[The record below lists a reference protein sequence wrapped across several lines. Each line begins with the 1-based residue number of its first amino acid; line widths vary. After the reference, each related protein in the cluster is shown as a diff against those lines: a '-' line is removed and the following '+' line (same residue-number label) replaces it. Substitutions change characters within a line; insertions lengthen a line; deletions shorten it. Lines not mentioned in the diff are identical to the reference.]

1 MTNRSQNQVLQDID
15 SFDPGPDGNWL
26 DLELLLAELWETE
39 ISQGCLT
46 TLFRVFERFPEED
59 GAGVF
64 WSIVHGLESTELNYD
79 AALRQSLERRSSEFG
94 ELMMNRLK
102 KSR

>member
-1 MTNRSQNQVLQDID
+1 MTNRSQTQILQDID
-15 SFDPGPDGNWL
+15 NFKPSSNGNWL
-26 DLELLLAELWETE
+26 ALESLLAELWETG
-39 ISQGCLT
+39 ISQRCLN

-64 WSIVHGLESTELNYD
+64 WSIVHGVEATDLKYD
-79 AALRQSLERRSSEFG
+79 ATLQHSLERQSSEFG

-102 KSR
+102 S